1 MRVSRLSAVVAPDSE
16 LVLEN
21 TLLLSWFRKCWI
33 ITKRSAMASFFDRLR
48 LCFPRVKIQSVTDA
62 QKCVKELW
70 NFTLNK
76 PLRSVQRETTW
87 EALFLSD
94 VRMGKN
100 ENIAQHIS
108 LKQRRNSWLV
118 PTEGVIW
125 PCYKQRFFD
134 VGERIVLAA
143 AIPRGKWTNVEVV
156 RPVDAFHCFRN

>member
-76 PLRSVQRETTW
+76 PLRSVQRETT
-87 EALFLSD
+87 
-94 VRMGKN
+94 
-100 ENIAQHIS
+100 
-108 LKQRRNSWLV
+108 
-118 PTEGVIW
+118 
-125 PCYKQRFFD
+125 
-134 VGERIVLAA
+134 
-143 AIPRGKWTNVEVV
+143 
-156 RPVDAFHCFRN
+156 